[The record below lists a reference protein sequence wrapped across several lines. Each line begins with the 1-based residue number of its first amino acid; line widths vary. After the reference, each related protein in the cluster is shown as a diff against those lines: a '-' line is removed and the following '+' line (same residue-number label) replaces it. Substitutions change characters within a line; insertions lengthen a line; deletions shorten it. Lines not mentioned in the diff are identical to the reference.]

1 MMGSTASM
9 ELPGRK
15 SDLLPTRMMGTLER
29 GPRSSGMRE
38 LEETNQPLGHCPLP
52 GLLLCPSIYQWDPF
66 GSDLKG
72 KVWHEVREP
81 PSQERWGKL
90 RARVKVTGNK

>member
-29 GPRSSGMRE
+29 GPRSSGRRE
-38 LEETNQPLGHCPLP
+38 LEETDQPRGHSPLP
-52 GLLLCPSIYQWDPF
+52 GPLLGPSIHQWDPF

-72 KVWHEVREP
+72 KARHEVREP
-81 PSQERWGKL
+81 PSPHLSDG
-90 RARVKVTGNK
+90 T

>member
-29 GPRSSGMRE
+29 GPRSPGMRE
-38 LEETNQPLGHCPLP
+38 LEETHQPLGHCPFYL
-52 GLLLCPSIYQWDPF
+52 GPSSVPPF
-66 GSDLKG
+66 TRGIHL
-72 KVWHEVREP
+72 VRI
-81 PSQERWGKL
+81 
-90 RARVKVTGNK
+90 